1 MTHYGFDERLDEY
14 LHAIWGFF
22 VQWSLWTSLAK
33 GFAFCRAPLV
43 KGSLIFWH
51 WTTETWDTGHKWVR
65 RTLHSVKEAHKE
77 DVWVF
82 IDRNS
87 TPLLLKEDKV
97 SDHYTNCLLF
107 YPKTNIFFLHNRLV
121 ENRIESFDCV
131 DVRLGSQENVTG
143 FFMNLRWK
151 QSTAPTLYECVLL
164 YSILKG
170 EPLSKQEI
178 TSKCLVVLDSDASEH
193 TILLGSELAKR
204 RFTSW
209 V

>member
-1 MTHYGFDERLDEY
+1 MTHYGFDERLDQY
-14 LHAIWGFF
+14 LDTIWGFF

-33 GFAFCRAPLV
+33 GF
-43 KGSLIFWH
+43 LIFWH
-51 WTTETWDTGHKWVR
+51 WTTETWDSVCEWVSL
-65 RTLHSVKEAHKE
+65 TLHAIQQAHKE
-77 DVWVF
+77 DVWIF

-97 SDHYTNCLLF
+97 SDYYTNCLLF
-107 YPKTNIFFLHNRLV
+107 YTKSNTFLLHNRLV
-121 ENRIESFDCV
+121 ENRTESFDCV
-131 DVRLGSQENVTG
+131 DIRLGSQENVTG

-178 TSKCLVVLDSDASEH
+178 TSKSLVVLDSNASEH

-204 RFTSW
+204 RYTSW